1 MPQPEDGSLHARGGI
16 ASNLRQFDENKKNPG
31 SLLDIL
37 DDVRMPLELHCL
49 CLPSTRV
56 LREWERL
63 PADDKSRNGRKM
75 IKPRNLSGTSMAF

>member
-1 MPQPEDGSLHARGGI
+1 MPQPEDGSLHARDGI
-16 ASNLRQFDENKKNPG
+16 APNVRQFDENKKNPG

-49 CLPSTRV
+49 CLPSIQA

-63 PADDKSRNGRKM
+63 TRANLSPWKM
-75 IKPRNLSGTSMAF
+75 IKQRNVSDTSMAF